1 MFVDLIGVLLTVII
15 VSIRYWFVV
24 LLLSFF
30 ESTFTLLISMV
41 LESRITE
48 VIAGGI
54 FTTITFFPEN
64 FLIMFLGPLFFLL
77 LGLGLHKKD
86 KIPWIDLINPI
97 STYKRP
103 LPVLMIKTAL
113 CRILIIFLLINRQS

>member
-48 VIAGGI
+48 VIAG
-54 FTTITFFPEN
+54 E
-64 FLIMFLGPLFFLL
+64 FLP
-77 LGLGLHKKD
+77 
-86 KIPWIDLINPI
+86 
-97 STYKRP
+97 
-103 LPVLMIKTAL
+103 
-113 CRILIIFLLINRQS
+113 Q